1 MAVVVERK
9 GKRGKEAE
17 LLSPAG
23 GREQLEAAVK
33 FGADAVYLAHEKFNM
48 RTGAQNFDDNGL
60 RSAVEYAHGAGV
72 KVYITLNTMPHN
84 DEIKEVP
91 QVIETAADAGVD
103 AFIVSD
109 AGVFALCRK
118 YAENTDIHIS
128 VQAGIVNSESAKMWH
143 SLGATRAV
151 LARELTLDEISAI
164 RAEIP
169 DDMQLEA
176 FAHGAMCVSR
186 SGRCLLSDY
195 MTGRDANRGDCA
207 QSCRWR
213 YALCEEKRPGVY
225 YPIEE
230 DESGSYIL
238 NANDLNMAAYIDKMS
253 QAGIY
258 SFKIEGRAK
267 SAYYTAVTTYA
278 YRAAIDAYL
287 KSESGEYRPQQWV
300 LDELDKISHRV
311 YSTGF
316 YFGRPTGEQTYNTGG
331 YIRTHQVVGI
341 AGEYSGEL
349 LRVSQR
355 NRFYRGD
362 VLDCLEPGKEPYNV
376 TVERIFNLSG
386 EEIECANKAAEDVFI
401 KCSSADVDI
410 GAYMRKKID

>member
-1 MAVVVERK
+1 MAVVSSKAAGPVL
-9 GKRGKEAE
+9 E

-23 GREQLEAAVK
+23 GKEQLEAAVS
-33 FGADAVYLAHEKFNM
+33 FGADAVYLAHERFNM
-48 RTGAQNFDDNGL
+48 RAGAQNFSDEGL
-60 RSAVEYAHGAGV
+60 HAAVAYAHSEDV
-72 KVYITLNTMPHN
+72 KVYLTLNTVPHN
-84 DEIKEVP
+84 DEIKEIP

-109 AGVFALCRK
+109 AGVFSLCRR
-118 YAENTDIHIS
+118 YAERTDIHIS
-128 VQAGIVNSESAKMWH
+128 VQAGITNAESAKLWH
-143 SLGATRAV
+143 SLGASRAV
-151 LARELTLDEISAI
+151 LARELTLSEIADI
-164 RAEIP
+164 RADIP
-169 DDMQLEA
+169 ADMQLEA
-176 FAHGAMCVSR
+176 FVHGAMCMSM

-207 QSCRWR
+207 QSCRWK

-230 DESGSYIL
+230 DGRGAYIL

-278 YRAAIDAYL
+278 YRAAIDSYLSSAGKAYAP
-287 KSESGEYRPQQWV
+287 EGWI
-300 LDELDKISHRV
+300 LDELDKISHRA

-316 YFGRPTGEQTYNTGG
+316 YFGRPTSAQTYETGG

-341 AGEYSGEL
+341 AGEYSGGL
-349 LRVSQR
+349 LKVSQR
-355 NRFYRGD
+355 NRFFKGD
-362 VLDCLEPGKEPYNV
+362 TLNCLEAGRKPYNIIV
-376 TVERIFNLSG
+376 KRIFSMTG
-386 EEIECANKAAEDVFI
+386 EELECANKAAEDVL
-401 KCSSADVDI
+401 VDCGGQEVGR
-410 GAYMRKKID
+410 GAYMRKAI

>member
-60 RSAVEYAHGAGV
+60 RSAVEYVHGAGV

-128 VQAGIVNSESAKMWH
+128 VQAGIVNSESAKMWYN
-143 SLGATRAV
+143 LGATRAV

-207 QSCRWR
+207 QSCRWK

-230 DESGSYIL
+230 DESGAYIL

-287 KSESGEYRPQQWV
+287 KSESGEYRPQQWM

-341 AGEYSGEL
+341 AGEYSEGL

-362 VLDCLEPGKEPYNV
+362 VLDCLESGKEPYNV
-376 TVERIFNLSG
+376 TVEKIINLSG

-401 KCSSADVDI
+401 KCSSAYVGI
-410 GAYMRKKID
+410 GAYMRKKIN